1 MSHGRSR
8 GRRPGRGLGGQ
19 PIVGRQAAQAL
30 PDEYTWKKI
39 NVGDQQTLK
48 DILLTEVEGLNC
60 RVRDDATVLDY
71 VELYLTDAIM
81 TLIVDET
88 NRFAEQ
94 YLLEKS
100 VTDPDNSYLG
110 QWTPVT
116 IPEMKKF
123 IGTLLLMGIV
133 YKPDLH
139 MYWSTDIYY
148 STPAF
153 SKIMKRDRFYLILK
167 FLHFNNN
174 ETVDP
179 ENPHRLHKVR
189 PLIQLLRERFR
200 KVYSPGKNMS
210 VDESVV
216 LYKGRLKFKQYIKP
230 KRQRLGTKLYELC
243 TSSGITLDFLVCC
256 QGMYSDDD
264 LYSKMPP
271 SEHIPLVLME
281 PFLGKGH
288 VLYTDNF
295 YTSPLLAKHFSSKDT
310 HLCGKIKKNRK
321 NVCTDIVTEQL
332 YKRTAVFYKCKET
345 EMVAVK

>member
-1 MSHGRSR
+1 
-8 GRRPGRGLGGQ
+8 
-19 PIVGRQAAQAL
+19 
-30 PDEYTWKKI
+30 
-39 NVGDQQTLK
+39 
-48 DILLTEVEGLNC
+48 
-60 RVRDDATVLDY
+60 
-71 VELYLTDAIM
+71 M

-179 ENPHRLHKVR
+179 ENPDRLHKVR
-189 PLIQLLRERFR
+189 PLIELLRERFR
-200 KVYSPGKNMS
+200 KVYSPGKNLS
-210 VDESVV
+210 VDESLV
-216 LYKGRLKFKQYIKP
+216 LYKGRLKFKQYIKT
-230 KRQRLGTKLYELC
+230 KRARFGIKLYELC
-243 TSSGITLDFLVCC
+243 RSSSITLDFLVYCG
-256 QGMYSDDD
+256 QGMYSNDD
-264 LYSKMPP
+264 LYSKVP
-271 SEHIPLVLME
+271 
-281 PFLGKGH
+281 
-288 VLYTDNF
+288 
-295 YTSPLLAKHFSSKDT
+295 A
-310 HLCGKIKKNRK
+310 
-321 NVCTDIVTEQL
+321 
-332 YKRTAVFYKCKET
+332 
-345 EMVAVK
+345 

>member
-1 MSHGRSR
+1 
-8 GRRPGRGLGGQ
+8 
-19 PIVGRQAAQAL
+19 
-30 PDEYTWKKI
+30 
-39 NVGDQQTLK
+39 
-48 DILLTEVEGLNC
+48 
-60 RVRDDATVLDY
+60 
-71 VELYLTDAIM
+71 M

-153 SKIMKRDRFYLILK
+153 SKIMKRNRFYLILK

-210 VDESVV
+210 VEESVV

-243 TSSGITLDFLVCC
+243 PSSGITLDFLV
-256 QGMYSDDD
+256 
-264 LYSKMPP
+264 
-271 SEHIPLVLME
+271 
-281 PFLGKGH
+281 
-288 VLYTDNF
+288 
-295 YTSPLLAKHFSSKDT
+295 
-310 HLCGKIKKNRK
+310 
-321 NVCTDIVTEQL
+321 
-332 YKRTAVFYKCKET
+332 
-345 EMVAVK
+345 

>member
-1 MSHGRSR
+1 
-8 GRRPGRGLGGQ
+8 
-19 PIVGRQAAQAL
+19 
-30 PDEYTWKKI
+30 
-39 NVGDQQTLK
+39 
-48 DILLTEVEGLNC
+48 
-60 RVRDDATVLDY
+60 
-71 VELYLTDAIM
+71 M

-179 ENPHRLHKVR
+179 ENPDRLHKVR
-189 PLIQLLRERFR
+189 PLIELLRERFR
-200 KVYSPGKNMS
+200 KVYSPGKNLS
-210 VDESVV
+210 VDESLV
-216 LYKGRLKFKQYIKP
+216 LYKGRLKFKQYI
-230 KRQRLGTKLYELC
+230 
-243 TSSGITLDFLVCC
+243 
-256 QGMYSDDD
+256 
-264 LYSKMPP
+264 
-271 SEHIPLVLME
+271 
-281 PFLGKGH
+281 
-288 VLYTDNF
+288 
-295 YTSPLLAKHFSSKDT
+295 
-310 HLCGKIKKNRK
+310 
-321 NVCTDIVTEQL
+321 
-332 YKRTAVFYKCKET
+332 
-345 EMVAVK
+345 